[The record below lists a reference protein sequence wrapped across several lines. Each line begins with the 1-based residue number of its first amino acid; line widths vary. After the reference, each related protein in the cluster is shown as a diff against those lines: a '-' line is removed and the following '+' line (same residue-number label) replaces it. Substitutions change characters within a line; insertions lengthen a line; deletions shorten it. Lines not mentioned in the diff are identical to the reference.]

1 VNGVVGKM
9 ISDIQDVKELNLHME
24 RMKIQ
29 LYKLVE
35 QKGSFL
41 APEVIKLSQE
51 IDTLVVVMQ
60 RSLSKQKQP

>member
-1 VNGVVGKM
+1 M